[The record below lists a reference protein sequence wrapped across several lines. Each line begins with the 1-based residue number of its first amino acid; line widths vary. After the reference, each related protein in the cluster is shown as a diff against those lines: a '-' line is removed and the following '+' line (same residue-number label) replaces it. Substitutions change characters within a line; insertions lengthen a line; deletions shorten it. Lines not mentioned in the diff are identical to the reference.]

1 MNFRSQENTNQK
13 REYHINYFR
22 MEETSETLK
31 DYLVQNDIELLRILI
46 NALIKEHKWP
56 DIVELLKT
64 STESLY
70 KKHWLKTHQM
80 VLSIFELTE
89 LLGVDCDIFSEMNLI
104 AQPEGIENASDLL
117 FENLIQLAM
126 TQFRSGGSTLFFNVD
141 KISTTRFAI
150 IIPELIEARY
160 RETIFILSEFDEM
173 LQTLTKEWIEAAR
186 LWRRGYGF
194 QLLRARNHRLLIHV
208 KECKVIRNLLAKE
221 LGIDLKNIAEEKDRL
236 IRENNSDY
244 LQLSQELDVF
254 VLSYII
260 SLGVIGK
267 FDPKYRALIDP
278 GDSDEF

>member
-208 KECKVIRNLLAKE
+208 KDYKVIRNLLAKE

-260 SLGVIGK
+260 SLGVMGK
-267 FDPKYRALIDP
+267 FDPKYRSLIDP
-278 GDSDEF
+278 EDSEEF